1 MTVEPEPRTKDPKPR
16 GGVLYGVGVGSGS
29 PELLTLQ
36 AIRVLK
42 EVDVIAVPKSKEEAE
57 SRALSIIEKVVDLR
71 DKEVLEL
78 VLPMIKDKD
87 MLVRARRD
95 AADILSERLRMGKDV
110 AYATLGDPL
119 FYSTFSYLMP
129 LVVELLPGVNIRVI
143 PGITSINT
151 ASARLLL
158 PLAEADE
165 RVAIIPATY
174 TVGEIK
180 RVLKGFDTVI
190 LMKVNRVMDKVLG
203 ILDELDL
210 KGKAIFISRAGWPEE
225 VIIRDTGSLRGKGLD
240 YLSMVV
246 VKK

>member
-1 MTVEPEPRTKDPKPR
+1 MKKPTPHNSQLTT
-16 GGVLYGVGVGSGS
+16 GMGILYGVGVGPGD
-29 PELLTLQ
+29 PELLTLK
-36 AIRVLK
+36 AIKVLE
-42 EVDVIAVPKSKEEAE
+42 EVRVIAVPKSKEGGEG
-57 SRALSIIEKVVDLR
+57 RALAIVERLIEMR
-71 DKEVLEL
+71 GKEVLEL
-78 VLPMIKDKD
+78 VFPMTKDKGI
-87 MLVRARRD
+87 LAKSRRD
-95 AADILSERLRMGKDV
+95 AVLLLSERLKMGRDV
-110 AYATLGDPL
+110 AFITLGDPL

-129 LVVELLPGVNIRVI
+129 LVAELLPGVNIRVI

-151 ASARLLL
+151 ASSRLLL

-174 TVGEIK
+174 TGGEIK